1 MESIGNGWLWAIF
14 GVVVLGMLAVDLWVA
29 GGGREHKVSV
39 REAGIWTLVWVGLSL
54 AFAGFLWFYLDGLA
68 GREVANARTLEFLTG
83 YLIEKALAVDNV
95 FVWMLVFGFF
105 GVAPSLQKRVLTYGV
120 LGAILMRAGM
130 VFGGAWLISQFGW
143 VLYVF
148 GAFLVFTGVH
158 MLVAGEKET
167 DLSTNPLVG
176 WLRRHLP
183 LTPDFH
189 GERFVVWVEQG
200 GRMVRRATP
209 LLLAL
214 ILVEISDVVFAVD
227 SIPAIFAVTL
237 DPFIVLT
244 SNIFAILGLRSMY
257 FLLAG
262 SADRFPLLKY
272 GLALVLVFI
281 GVKMLIA
288 PWFHV
293 PIGVSLLIVAG
304 LLGGSLVLP
313 GLVRRFVPGR
323 DSSEG

>member
-54 AFAGFLWFYLDGLA
+54 AFAGFLWFYLDGQA

-95 FVWMLVFGFF
+95 FVWMLVFSFF

-120 LGAILMRAGM
+120 LGAILMRAAM
-130 VFGGAWLISQFGW
+130 VFGGAWLISQFAW
-143 VLYVF
+143 ILYVF

-158 MLVAGEKET
+158 MLVAGEKEP
-167 DLSTNPLVG
+167 DLGANPLVG

-189 GERFVVWVEQG
+189 GERFVVRVEQG
-200 GRMVRRATP
+200 GRLVRMATP

-262 SADRFPLLKY
+262 SADRFPFLKY

-281 GVKMLIA
+281 GSKMLIA
-288 PWFHV
+288 PWFHL
-293 PIGVSLLIVAG
+293 PIGLSLLIVAG

-313 GLVRRFVPGR
+313 QLLRRFVPGR
-323 DSSEG
+323 DQTEG